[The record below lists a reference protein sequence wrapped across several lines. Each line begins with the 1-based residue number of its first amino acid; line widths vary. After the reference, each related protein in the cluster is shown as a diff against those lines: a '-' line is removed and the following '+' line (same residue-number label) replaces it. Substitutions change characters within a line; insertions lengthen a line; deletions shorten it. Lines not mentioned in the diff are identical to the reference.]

1 MISTSNCRSI
11 LSFFIVLAV
20 LARTPTICLSASK
33 KEVMAADET
42 SQDQQ
47 SLQKKLDSLIIDRME
62 FADTPVQPIVN
73 WIRMKSKELDT
84 KGGGINIL
92 LKINPQNAESIPLI
106 TMDFKNI
113 SIGEIIRYVCLNCK
127 LKYEVEEHVVIITDD
142 DSMKDKSVVTAAN
155 KDLQKKLATLI
166 VDNMEFEELPV
177 SECFILIVGK
187 SRELDPDKT
196 GVNIFLQVSKASM
209 GKPITMSVSKIPLQS
224 LINSICQATGLDYRI
239 EKYAIAIFDKEPANK
254 SPDTQKGYIK

>member
-1 MISTSNCRSI
+1 MISTSNHCSI

-20 LARTPTICLSASK
+20 LAGTPAICLTAST
-33 KEVMAADET
+33 KEAIRAAET
-42 SQDQQ
+42 SQDQKN
-47 SLQKKLDSLIIDRME
+47 LQKKLDSLIIDRME
-62 FADTPVQPIVN
+62 FVDTPVQPIVN
-73 WIRMKSKELDT
+73 WIRMRSKELDP

-127 LKYEVEEHVVIITDD
+127 LKYKIEDYVVIITDD

-155 KDLQKKLATLI
+155 KELQKKLATLI